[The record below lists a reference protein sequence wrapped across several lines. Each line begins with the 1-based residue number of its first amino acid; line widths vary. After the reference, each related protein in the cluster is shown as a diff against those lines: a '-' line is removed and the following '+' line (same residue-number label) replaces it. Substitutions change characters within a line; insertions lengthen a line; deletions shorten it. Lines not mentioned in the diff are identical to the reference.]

1 MVVELEREVAASA
14 APVEIGGWQ
23 VVGGRKRKTVQVVSQ
38 LCRPRDGEGRKSLQG
53 AVSKVQG
60 LIGAANLGWGLVPS
74 PYTVHGGDE
83 VLWTVRGV
91 GEEVNGTEVAGTI
104 LKNLEAVW
112 GVGSLVGCWVENKLS
127 AYVVVRG
134 IPQREWLS
142 EQGGVQGLVVGNPGV
157 MWGPRQPVVIGRAW
171 NRVVVKMVLMTA
183 EAARGAVMRG
193 LVYCG
198 AKRTVHMA
206 VGGGGASVARSRPID
221 MAPPRAPARVPRA
234 GQLGQVERAAGV
246 GLGRTMA
253 GSCFPC
259 GLVGHWK
266 NEYPRMG
273 GVDNRSCF
281 TRGRRGHVSRDC
293 ARWVTATDS
302 PVGMG

>member
-1 MVVELEREVAASA
+1 M
-14 APVEIGGWQ
+14 
-23 VVGGRKRKTVQVVSQ
+23 
-38 LCRPRDGEGRKSLQG
+38 
-53 AVSKVQG
+53 QG
-60 LIGAANLGWGLVPS
+60 LIGAANFGWGLVAS

-112 GVGSLVGCWVENKLS
+112 GVGSLVGCWVENKMS

-134 IPQREWLS
+134 IPEREWLS
-142 EQGGVQGLVVGNPGV
+142 EQGGVQGLIVGNPSI
-157 MWGPRQPVVIGRAW
+157 MWGPRQPVVISRAW
-171 NRVVVKMVLMTA
+171 NRVDVKMELMTA

-198 AKRTVHMA
+198 VKRTVHMA
-206 VGGGGASVARSRPID
+206 VGGGGASVARSRPVD
-221 MAPPRAPARVPRA
+221 MAPSRAPARVSRA
-234 GQLGQVERAAGV
+234 GQLGLVGRVGGV

-253 GSCFPC
+253 GGCFRC

-266 NEYPRMG
+266 NECPRMG

-281 TRGRRGHVSRDC
+281 TCGRRGHVSRDC
-293 ARWVTATDS
+293 ARRVAAIHS
-302 PVGMG
+302 SVGMEKGKDRVDHGPAERRLGPNEKGWLEAKDTFFDDERVRKTMEEIEKSVGPSGARS